1 MVSLLVEVNSIFLHW
16 RQLLLLCSTPKSS
29 NYFRYV
35 SLANLGTFLVFRIV
49 NLGWMT
55 RWLILNHDKLHQ
67 VVYTM
72 GSLAL
77 TCVMIMSTVLF
88 FRLLRSDH
96 FQTSAY
102 SSSSSRGKSSKEEI
116 KIKASWSQVTI
127 RACPMQIH
135 VTCSI
140 INRMAGHNMKCY
152 IMYYPIL
159 STLFPNVSSIT

>member
-1 MVSLLVEVNSIFLHW
+1 MVALLVEVNSIFLHW

-29 NYFRYV
+29 NYFRCV

-67 VVYTM
+67 IVYTM

-102 SSSSSRGKSSKEEI
+102 TSSSSSSRGMSSKEEI
-116 KIKASWSQVTI
+116 KIKAS
-127 RACPMQIH
+127 
-135 VTCSI
+135 
-140 INRMAGHNMKCY
+140 
-152 IMYYPIL
+152 
-159 STLFPNVSSIT
+159 